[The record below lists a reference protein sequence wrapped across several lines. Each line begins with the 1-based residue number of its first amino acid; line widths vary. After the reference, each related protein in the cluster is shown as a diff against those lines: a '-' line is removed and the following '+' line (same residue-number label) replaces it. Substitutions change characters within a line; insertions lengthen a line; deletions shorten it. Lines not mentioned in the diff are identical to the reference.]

1 MEYQEWRGNNRI
13 AERMPGKK
21 TRYYRNEDG
30 IIGRQNEY
38 QVRRRDTTREDRL
51 TGMKT
56 EEQQIIRDTRNE
68 GGIVTGETTRTR
80 KEDEVTMEK
89 TVYKRDDGILGEN
102 TLILGY
108 ELYSLSRNVLW
119 LWNVEQQ

>member
-1 MEYQEWRGNNRI
+1 
-13 AERMPGKK
+13 MPLKK

-30 IIGRQNEY
+30 IIGEKNEY

-68 GGIVTGETTRTR
+68 GGIVTGETRAYRERRRNTNGDDSVQERRWYTRREYTHVR
-80 KEDEVTMEK
+80 VC
-89 TVYKRDDGILGEN
+89 VIL
-102 TLILGY
+102 I
-108 ELYSLSRNVLW
+108 V
-119 LWNVEQQ
+119 

>member
-1 MEYQEWRGNNRI
+1 
-13 AERMPGKK
+13 MPGKK

-102 TLILGY
+102 TLMLGY
-108 ELYSLSRNVLW
+108 VLYSLSRNVL
-119 LWNVEQQ
+119 